1 MHYCVLGPTL
11 ARTSDGTDVA
21 VGGPR
26 VRALLTVLALRAG
39 RTVPVPDLVDEVWHG
54 DEPPADAVAA
64 LQALV
69 GRLRK
74 ALGRDRIVS
83 AEGGYRLDARP
94 EDVDVRRFERLAAEG
109 VAALGAGDPARAAA
123 LLDEALGLWRGPAL
137 ADLPDRDT
145 EAPRW
150 EARRLD
156 VRRAALDAALG
167 LGRAP
172 AVLPE
177 LTALCAAHPLDE
189 PLQALRIR
197 ALRDTGRAAE
207 ALAAYESVRRALAN
221 RLGTDPSPALRALHA
236 ELLTQGRGQGQG
248 PGQGPGPGPE
258 PKRGPKPAPDRAPA
272 ATAPGHAAPAPGNLR
287 ARLTS
292 FVGRD
297 EEIAALRSDLED
309 ARLVTLLGPGGAGKT
324 RLSQEAAERAAEAWP
339 DGVWVAELAPVT
351 DPEAV
356 PEAVLAAVG
365 ARETVLRGAGAEEL
379 RAGND
384 PVSRLVEHCAG
395 RRMLVLLDNCEHV
408 VAAAARLAET
418 LLARCPGLRVL
429 ATSREPLGVPG
440 ELRRSGSG
448 TSARSATPAR

>member
-1 MHYCVLGPTL
+1 MRYFVLGPTL
-11 ARTSDGTDVA
+11 ARTPDGTDRP

-54 DEPPADAVAA
+54 DEPPADAPAA

-69 GRLRK
+69 GRLRR
-74 ALGRDRIVS
+74 ALGRDRVVS
-83 AEGGYRLDARP
+83 SEGGYRLDARP
-94 EDVDVRRFERLAAEG
+94 EDVDARRFERLAAEG

-123 LLDEALGLWRGPAL
+123 LLDEALAFWRGPAL
-137 ADLPDRDT
+137 ADLPDRDA
-145 EAPRW
+145 EAARW

-156 VRRAALDAALG
+156 ARRARLDAALA
-167 LGRAP
+167 LGEARA
-172 AVLPE
+172 ALPE

-189 PLQALRIR
+189 PLQVLRIR

-207 ALAAYESVRRALAN
+207 ALDAYEAVRRALAT

-236 ELLTQGRGQGQG
+236 ELLA
-248 PGQGPGPGPE
+248 PE
-258 PKRGPKPAPDRAPA
+258 PARTPPR
-272 ATAPGHAAPAPGNLR
+272 GNLR

-297 EEIAALRSDLED
+297 DEIALVRDDLRA

-324 RLSQEAAERAAEAWP
+324 RLSQEAAERGTEDWP
-339 DGVWVAELAPVT
+339 DGVWVAELAPVRE
-351 DPEAV
+351 PEAV

-379 RAGND
+379 RAGGD
-384 PVSRLVEHCAG
+384 PLGRLVEHCAG
-395 RRMLVLLDNCEHV
+395 RRMLLLLDNCEHLV
-408 VAAAARLAET
+408 GAAAELAET
-418 LLARCPGLRVL
+418 LLARCPGVRVL

-440 ELRRSGSG
+440 RWRPSPGS
-448 TSARSATPAR
+448 A

>member
-1 MHYCVLGPTL
+1 MRYSVLGPTL
-11 ARTSDGTDVA
+11 VHASDGTDVA

-39 RTVPVPDLVDEVWHG
+39 RPVPVRELVDEVWYG

-69 GRLRK
+69 GRLRR
-74 ALGRDRIVS
+74 ALGRDRVAS
-83 AEGGYRLDARP
+83 TEGGYRLDARP
-94 EDVDVRRFERLAAEG
+94 EDVDARRFERLAADG
-109 VAALGAGDPARAAA
+109 AAALAAGDAGRAAA

-137 ADLPDRDT
+137 ADLPDRAA
-145 EAPRW
+145 EAARW

-156 VRRAALDAALG
+156 ARRARLDAALA
-167 LGRAP
+167 LGDAP
-172 AVLPE
+172 AALPE

-207 ALAAYESVRRALAN
+207 ALAAYEEVRRALAD
-221 RLGTDPSPALRALHA
+221 RLGADPSPALRALHA
-236 ELLTQGRGQGQG
+236 ALLAGET
-248 PGQGPGPGPE
+248 
-258 PKRGPKPAPDRAPA
+258 APA
-272 ATAPGHAAPAPGNLR
+272 RPTPAPAPVRGNLR

-297 EEIAALRSDLED
+297 EEIAALREDLRA

-324 RLSQEAAERAAEAWP
+324 RLSQEAAERGAEAWP
-339 DGVWVAELAPVT
+339 DGAWVAELAPVT
-351 DPEAV
+351 SPEAV

-384 PVSRLVEHCAG
+384 PLARLVEHCAG
-395 RRMLVLLDNCEHV
+395 RRMLLLLDNCEHV
-408 VAAAARLAET
+408 VGAAAELAEV
-418 LLARCPGLRVL
+418 LLARCPGLRIL

-440 ELRRSGSG
+440 EVVRPLGPLPVGMALRLLGER
-448 TSARSATPAR
+448 R

>member
-1 MHYCVLGPTL
+1 MGAVRYFVLGPTL
-11 ARTSDGTDVA
+11 ARAPDGTDVT

-39 RTVPVPDLVDEVWHG
+39 RTVPVPVLVDEVWHG

-69 GRLRK
+69 GRLRR
-74 ALGRDRIVS
+74 ALGRTTVIS
-83 AEGGYRLDARP
+83 ADGGYRLDARP
-94 EDVDVRRFERLAAEG
+94 EDVDAQRFERLVVEG
-109 VAALGAGDPARAAA
+109 VAALGADDAVRAAA
-123 LLDEALGLWRGPAL
+123 LLDEALALWRGPAF
-137 ADLPDRDT
+137 ADLPDR
-145 EAPRW
+145 EAEVARW
-150 EARRLD
+150 DARRLD
-156 VRRAALDAALG
+156 ARRARLGAALA
-167 LGRAP
+167 LGEA
-172 AVLPE
+172 AQVLPE
-177 LTALCAAHPLDE
+177 LTVLSAAHPLDE

-207 ALAAYESVRRALAN
+207 ALAAYESVRRAFAN

-236 ELLTQGRGQGQG
+236 ELLAPPAAARTEA
-248 PGQGPGPGPE
+248 PAKAEASAKAEAAASAE
-258 PKRGPKPAPDRAPA
+258 PPKPPVR
-272 ATAPGHAAPAPGNLR
+272 GNLR

-297 EEIAALRSDLED
+297 EDIATLQGDLRT

-324 RLSQEAAERAAEAWP
+324 RLSQEAAERGAEAWP
-339 DGVWVAELAPVT
+339 DGVWVAELAAVT

-379 RAGND
+379 RGGGD
-384 PVSRLVEHCAG
+384 LLDRLVEHCAG
-395 RRMLVLLDNCEHV
+395 RRMLLLLDNCEHL
-408 VAAAARLAET
+408 VAAAAELAEA

-440 ELRRSGSG
+440 EVVRPLGPLPVGMALRLLG
-448 TSARSATPAR
+448 